1 MLNNHLEGR
10 RKLGAVQAIVA
21 LCAAITWMLV
31 TADIALADGGP
42 HGDYD
47 KMMDGTVGAT
57 DKCAACH
64 RPHQG
69 LSQGFLLKKATQY
82 ELCASCHDGTVSRLD
97 VLDGVKLAAAVAPRV
112 PGQTVAGA
120 TLNGGGF
127 EWVNGAEVTSKHNVR
142 RSLAETGES
151 QPWGYLAD
159 TGTKAGTLSQPLTC
173 TSCHNPHGSANY
185 RILREGINSRV
196 VSVLAF
202 YGGAFTKQE
211 GGRGLEAGT
220 PANKYTAEYYA
231 SEGLESSGGYQPQL
245 SIARFAGDETANG
258 SALLCGACHSS
269 YPSSSAKS
277 IPGGTLNPWGIT
289 RYRHRTEMQ
298 YDEWNSPKWN
308 GKVPCHPENGPF
320 NPGTQNCAPGPGQLP
335 ALRLASNTLQA
346 NDMVTC
352 LTCHRAHGTATV
364 MSGFALSTAFGGSS
378 PDPLSPAQ
386 QADPQITGGVSK
398 SMLLFAD
405 NRAMCEACHQW

>member
-1 MLNNHLEGR
+1 MTRVIL
-10 RKLGAVQAIVA
+10 AIGLATFVGLLSA
-21 LCAAITWMLV
+21 STV
-31 TADIALADGGP
+31 LADGGP

-97 VLDGVKLAAAVAPRV
+97 VLDGVKLAAAVTPRV
-112 PGQTVAGA
+112 PGQTVAGG

-127 EWVNGAEVTSKHNVR
+127 EWVNGVEVTSKHNVR
-142 RSLAETGES
+142 RSLAEAGET

-159 TGTKAGTLSQPLTC
+159 TGTKSGTLSQPLTC

-185 RILREGINSRV
+185 RIIREEVNTYK
-196 VSVLAF
+196 VSVMS
-202 YGGAFTKQE
+202 YYSGAFTKQE
-211 GGRGLEAGT
+211 GARGLESGA
-220 PANKYTAEYYA
+220 PADKYTAEYYGGA
-231 SEGLESSGGYQPQL
+231 GMATHGGYRPDMG
-245 SIARFAGDETANG
+245 AVTPGDAANNGFA
-258 SALLCGACHSS
+258 SLCGSCHTS
-269 YPSSSAKS
+269 YPSSGAKAL
-277 IPGGTLNPWGIT
+277 PTNNPWSIT
-289 RYRHRTEMQ
+289 KYRHRTEMA
-298 YDEWNSPKWN
+298 YDVWQSPKYGGPVPNNPETNPYDAN
-308 GKVPCHPENGPF
+308 GAD
-320 NPGTQNCAPGPGQLP
+320 PGGLMPS
-335 ALRLASNTLQA
+335 LRLASNSTDA
-346 NDMVTC
+346 NKIVTC

-386 QADPQITGGVSK
+386 QADAQITGGVSK
-398 SMLLFAD
+398 SMLLYTD